1 MNRIKL
7 LLLAAGVTLAASVM
21 APSVMV
27 ADDLSGSK
35 ELLCT
40 SVQATICY
48 ADGDCEIGA
57 PWNWNVPQFIEIDLE
72 QKTLRTT
79 EASGENRATPIK
91 SLEFA
96 DGLIF
101 LQGIENGRAFSFV
114 IDEATGFASVA
125 VARAGITVSVFGAC
139 TPMPS

>member
-1 MNRIKL
+1 MKRLKL
-7 LLLAAGVTLAASVM
+7 LLLAASMTLASSALQ
-21 APSVMV
+21 
-27 ADDLSGSK
+27 ADDLSGASD
-35 ELLCT
+35 LLCT

-72 QKTLRTT
+72 QKTLSTT

-91 SLEFA
+91 SLEYS

>member
-1 MNRIKL
+1 MKRIKVL
-7 LLLAAGVTLAASVM
+7 AMTLGVMLVPALLAA
-21 APSVMV
+21 
-27 ADDLSGSK
+27 DNLSGSK

-48 ADGDCEIGA
+48 VDGDCEIGA
-57 PWNWNVPQFIEIDLE
+57 PWNWNVPQFIEIDLNN
-72 QKTLRTT
+72 KMLSTT

-91 SLEFA
+91 NLEWE

-101 LQGIENGRAFSFV
+101 LQGVENGRAFSFV
-114 IDEATGFASVA
+114 IDEATGFASIA

-139 TPMPS
+139 TPMPSAG

>member
-1 MNRIKL
+1 MKRLKI
-7 LLLAAGVTLAASVM
+7 AAVAIGVLV
-21 APSVMV
+21 APSMLM
-27 ADDLSGSK
+27 ADDLGGSK

-57 PWNWNVPQFIEIDLE
+57 PWNWNVPQFIEIDLSSR
-72 QKTLRTT
+72 TLSTT
-79 EASGENRATPIK
+79 EASGENRSTPIK
-91 SLEFA
+91 TLEWE

-101 LQGIENGRAFSFV
+101 LQGVENGRAFSFV

>member
-1 MNRIKL
+1 MKRLKL
-7 LLLAAGVTLAASVM
+7 LLLAASMTLASSALQ
-21 APSVMV
+21 
-27 ADDLSGSK
+27 ADDLSGASD
-35 ELLCT
+35 LLCT

-72 QKTLRTT
+72 QKTLSTT
-79 EASGENRATPIK
+79 EASCENRATPIK
-91 SLEFA
+91 SLEYS